1 MKTNPIFVLFS
12 IVALLL
18 VFIYNTYWTSNWRL
32 LTKISST
39 LSVVKLSEFHKTKQ
53 QKEVQARETL
63 INNNATFK
71 IYDSKANNSST
82 EAGIIVE
89 NSHQQQEFVK
99 RRKNLI
105 VLSTGRSGSSLLGS
119 LFDNNPHVMY
129 WFEPLY
135 TIMNQISMKQQP
147 TKYKETTTSVID
159 SFFQCGFDKVDN
171 TILSALSRSIFR
183 KKSKALSKGQLPQFT
198 SQLLTNACKSY
209 DHTVIK
215 ILSARVPNTTILTL
229 EKLFQEQNQ
238 YDAKLVHLVR
248 DPRGVVFS
256 RVKLGWMKK
265 NFNSPEF
272 RKSVRNVFDPILQ
285 NIRLGLFS
293 CPSWLR
299 GRFKVVRYEDLVAN
313 MVNVT
318 RDLYNFAGLGWSSNV
333 DKWISTLA
341 NNSEHGRAYSL
352 LRNASISMNSWRHA
366 PKPLI
371 EAVEDVCPDL
381 MDLLGYQKMI
391 IK

>member
-1 MKTNPIFVLFS
+1 MKTNQIFVSFS
-12 IVALLL
+12 ITALLL
-18 VFIYNTYWTSNWRL
+18 VFIYNTNWTSIWL
-32 LTKISST
+32 LRTKISST
-39 LSVVKLSEFHKTKQ
+39 SVVKLIGFLKTEQ
-53 QKEVQARETL
+53 LKEVQTRETL

-71 IYDSKANNSST
+71 IHDSKANNSNT

-89 NSHQQQEFVK
+89 NSHPQQEFVK

-105 VLSTGRSGSSLLGS
+105 VLSAGRSGSSLLGS
-119 LFDNNPHVMY
+119 SFDNNPHIMY
-129 WFEPLY
+129 WFEPLS
-135 TIMNQISMKQQP
+135 TIMNQISMKRQP
-147 TKYKETTTSVID
+147 AKYKETTTNVID
-159 SFFQCGFDKVDN
+159 SFFQCGFDKIDN
-171 TILSALSRSIFR
+171 TILSALSRSMWFR
-183 KKSKALSKGQLPQFT
+183 QKSKALSKEQLPEFS
-198 SQLLTNACKSY
+198 SQRLSNACKSY

-248 DPRGVVFS
+248 DPRGVFYS

-272 RKSVRNVFDPILQ
+272 RKSVQNLFDPILQ

-293 CPSWLR
+293 CPSWLKD
-299 GRFKVVRYEDLVAN
+299 RFKVVRYEDLVAN

-341 NNSEHGRAYSL
+341 NNSEHGHAYSL

-371 EAVEDVCPDL
+371 EAVEDVCADL
-381 MDLLGYQKMI
+381 MDLFGYQKMI

>member
-18 VFIYNTYWTSNWRL
+18 VFIYNTNWTSIWL
-32 LTKISST
+32 LRTKISST
-39 LSVVKLSEFHKTKQ
+39 SVVKLIGFLKTEQ
-53 QKEVQARETL
+53 LKEVQTRETL
-63 INNNATFK
+63 INSNATFK
-71 IYDSKANNSST
+71 IYDSKANNSNT

-89 NSHQQQEFVK
+89 NSHPQQEFVK

-105 VLSTGRSGSSLLGS
+105 VLSAGRSGSSLLGS
-119 LFDNNPHVMY
+119 LFDNNPHVIY
-129 WFEPLY
+129 WFEPLR
-135 TIMNQISMKQQP
+135 TIKNQIPMKQQP
-147 TKYKETTTSVID
+147 TKYKETTSSVID
-159 SFFQCGFDKVDN
+159 SFFQCGFDKIDN
-171 TILSALSRSIFR
+171 TILSALSRRMFL
-183 KKSKALSKGQLPQFT
+183 KKSKALSKMQLPQFL
-198 SQLLTNACKSY
+198 SQRLSNACKSY

-215 ILSARVPNTTILTL
+215 ILSGRVPNTTILTL

-248 DPRGVVFS
+248 DPRGVVYS

-299 GRFKVVRYEDLVAN
+299 DRFKVVRYEDLVAN
-313 MVNVT
+313 TMMANVI
-318 RDLYNFAGLGWSSNV
+318 RDLYKFAGLGWSSNV
-333 DKWISTLA
+333 VKWISTLA
-341 NNSEHGRAYSL
+341 NNSKHGRAYSM
-352 LRNASISMNSWRHA
+352 LRNASIHKIMTCDMRDSA
-366 PKPLI
+366 
-371 EAVEDVCPDL
+371 
-381 MDLLGYQKMI
+381 
-391 IK
+391 

>member
-1 MKTNPIFVLFS
+1 MKTNQIFVSFS
-12 IVALLL
+12 IIALLL
-18 VFIYNTYWTSNWRL
+18 VFIYNTNWTSIWL
-32 LTKISST
+32 LRTKISST
-39 LSVVKLSEFHKTKQ
+39 SVVKLIGFLKTEQ
-53 QKEVQARETL
+53 LKEVQTKETRK
-63 INNNATFK
+63 NSNATFK
-71 IYDSKANNSST
+71 IYDSKANNSNT
-82 EAGIIVE
+82 EADIIVE
-89 NSHQQQEFVK
+89 NSHPQQEFVK

-105 VLSTGRSGSSLLGS
+105 VLSAGRGGSSLLGS
-119 LFDNNPHVMY
+119 LFDNNPHIMY
-129 WFEPLY
+129 WFEPLS
-135 TIMNQISMKQQP
+135 TIMKQIPMERQP
-147 TKYKETTTSVID
+147 AKYKETTSNVID
-159 SFFQCGFDKVDN
+159 SFFQCSFDKIDN

-183 KKSKALSKGQLPQFT
+183 KKSKALSKVQLPQFS
-198 SQLLTNACKSY
+198 SQRLSNACKSY

-248 DPRGVVFS
+248 DPRGVVYS

-272 RKSVRNVFDPILQ
+272 RKSVQSVFDPILQ

-299 GRFKVVRYEDLVAN
+299 DRFKVVRYEDLVAN

-341 NNSEHGRAYSL
+341 NNSKHGRTYSL

-371 EAVEDVCPDL
+371 EAVEDVCADL
-381 MDLLGYQKMI
+381 MDLLGYEKTI